1 MKRFTRV
8 NGHVLSSVMEFVED
22 CRRDPIPTGWNV
34 RTKCRPDEEWCVD
47 QVIDE
52 LEKLNERVVRK
63 NKHTSLELCAKGN
76 CSKLKAKLMMEL
88 SAARTAGA
96 QVSEEE
102 VMRVKPA
109 LRDLVVSP
117 IDKLV
122 GDAAIL

>member
-1 MKRFTRV
+1 M

-63 NKHTSLELCAKGN
+63 NKHTSLELSAKGN
-76 CSKLKAKLMMEL
+76 CSKLKAKMLREL
-88 SAARTAGA
+88 FAMKTTGA
-96 QVSEEE
+96 QVTEEE
-102 VMRVKPA
+102 MMKIKPA